1 MTPPA
6 KRKFIG
12 WVPLAPRLTMR
23 VMVDGELEANMSW
36 EIFHDGRLG
45 GREDRK
51 APRRRRI
58 SLIELVSPH
67 PGSSRPCLG
76 HTSFFLPI
84 VGVPHEQE
92 GEENTNELI
101 VTPVSPLYVGC
112 AQSHRRREGDPHS
125 TTGLS
130 WSASRPTRR
139 RTLFLQRF
147 CPLRLARRSGG
158 SGGQGFCSVFRSKGL
173 QFKRDRHGK
182 VNDIA

>member
-1 MTPPA
+1 
-6 KRKFIG
+6 
-12 WVPLAPRLTMR
+12 MR

-92 GEENTNELI
+92 GEENNERAYRYSCVPIICGLCA
-101 VTPVSPLYVGC
+101 VTQEEG
-112 AQSHRRREGDPHS
+112 EGGDPRS

-130 WSASRPTRR
+130 SIASRPTRR